1 MAEQNV
7 PRYQTIHEEMLA
19 RLKQGLYS
27 VGTRLPSEEALAK
40 SFGVSRVTVRR
51 SLEMLVSA
59 GYLISRQG
67 SGYTVSTLSPPS
79 TTCLISFT
87 DAILKSGRV
96 PGARLIGID
105 RFDGDAPA
113 TVQALFDE
121 PVVRIQRLR
130 MVDGQPRML
139 VNTWV
144 PTRLVPDLS
153 DADFPEDG
161 PNQSILRILVRRFG
175 LEWGSAC
182 ETIRPQLASDEV
194 ARLLGLAPNT
204 PILAQACSA
213 LDDSGAPVFYDE
225 VYRDSPITYE
235 LVGASRQER
244 SE

>member
-1 MAEQNV
+1 MTEQRL
-7 PRYQTIHEEMLA
+7 PRYQTIHEEMVS
-19 RLKQGLYS
+19 RLNRGFYS

-51 SLEMLVSA
+51 SLEMLVNA
-59 GYLISRQG
+59 GYLTSRQG
-67 SGYTVSTLSPPS
+67 SGYLVCTLSPPS

-96 PGARLIGID
+96 PGARLIGLQY
-105 RFDGDAPA
+105 FDGNAPA
-113 TVQALFDE
+113 TVQEMFDE
-121 PVVRIQRLR
+121 PVTRIQRLR

-153 DADFPEDG
+153 TADFPEDG
-161 PNQSILRILVRRFG
+161 PNQSILRILIQRFG

-194 ARLLGLAPNT
+194 ADLLGLPTNT

-213 LDDSGAPVFYDE
+213 LDDSGALVFYDE
-225 VYRDSPITYE
+225 VYRASPITYE

-244 SE
+244 TA